1 MKKYVITGIA
11 VVAVV
16 IVGITLAV
24 SKTIRSRDI

>member
-16 IVGITLAV
+16 IAGITLAV
-24 SKTIRSRDI
+24 SKTTRSRDI